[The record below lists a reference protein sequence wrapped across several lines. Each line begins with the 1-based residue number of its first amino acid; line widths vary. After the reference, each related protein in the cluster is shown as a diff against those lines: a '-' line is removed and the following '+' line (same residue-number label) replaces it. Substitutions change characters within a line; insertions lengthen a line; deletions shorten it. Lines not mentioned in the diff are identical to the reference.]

1 MYSSYSKTNISLE
14 ETKFS
19 FLFYEISTWKLMNSK
34 RKINNN
40 KMFQIEGRVRLM
52 SHIIKPIRKY
62 WNYIVVRLYPIK
74 CIEMTLMMTVIRK
87 ISVRG
92 PTNNLS
98 LSSISY
104 FIKIHVSFAQTWFEL
119 ASLFIFMKTLWFQ
132 SIRQS
137 KTSLSI
143 LTKLKIFL

>member
-19 FLFYEISTWKLMNSK
+19 FLFYEISTWKLTNSK
-34 RKINNN
+34 RKIYNN

>member
-119 ASLFIFMKTLWFQ
+119 TSLFIFMKTLWFQ

>member
-19 FLFYEISTWKLMNSK
+19 FLFYEISTWKLTNSK
-34 RKINNN
+34 RKIYNN

-52 SHIIKPIRKY
+52 SNIIKPIRKY